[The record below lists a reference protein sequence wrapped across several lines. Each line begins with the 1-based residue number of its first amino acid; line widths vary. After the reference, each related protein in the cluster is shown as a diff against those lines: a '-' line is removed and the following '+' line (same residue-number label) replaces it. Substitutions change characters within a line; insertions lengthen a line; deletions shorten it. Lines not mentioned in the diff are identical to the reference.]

1 MTDNRML
8 SSDLHMGSPMYSS
21 NGEKIGRL
29 RFTISDPEAPYAVRQ
44 LVIEKGMLLH
54 RDVTIPIEAVKA
66 SEKSGL
72 ILSLSS
78 DELQEMPEFVEGRW
92 FQGGHREY
100 RDHDRGP
107 GPDRGPGGPGGGGG
121 GGKRGR
127 RSGRRGHH

>member
-1 MTDNRML
+1 ML

-29 RFTISDPEAPYAVRQ
+29 RFTISDPEAPFAVRH

-72 ILSLSS
+72 ILNLSS
-78 DELQEMPEFVEGRW
+78 DELQEMPEFTEGRW
-92 FQGGHREY
+92 FQGQREY
-100 RDHDRGP
+100 RDNDGDRGP
-107 GPDRGPGGPGGGGG
+107 SRGPGGGGGG

-127 RSGRRGHH
+127 RSGRRGQHH

>member
-1 MTDNRML
+1 ML

-29 RFTISDPEAPYAVRQ
+29 RFTISDPEPPFAVRQ

-54 RDVTIPIEAVKA
+54 RDVTVPIEAVHA
-66 SEKSGL
+66 SEKSGI
-72 ILSLSS
+72 ILNVTS
-78 DELQEMPEFVEGRW
+78 DQLQEAPEFTEGRW
-92 FQGGHREY
+92 FQGQREY
-100 RDHDRGP
+100 RDHDN
-107 GPDRGPGGPGGGGG
+107 DRGPGGGGGGRGPGGGG